1 MGRKLYNRHMRLTT
15 FLAALLLLTGCG
27 SSPEPAKQAAEKAAP
42 TKAAVPE
49 TFKVKFTT
57 SKGDIVVA
65 ANRAWSPHGVDRF
78 HELLAMDYFKDG
90 RFFRVVPKF
99 IAQFGVNAD
108 PKIHH
113 KWREYFIPDD
123 KRVLDNTRGTLS
135 FAQNGPNSRATE
147 IFINLK
153 NNKEL
158 DKTNFVPFAKVVE
171 GMDVV
176 DKLYSGYG
184 DVGLKINVKKVE
196 DRGNEYLAEGFPELD
211 YITKTEILP

>member
-1 MGRKLYNRHMRLTT
+1 MRLWIA
-15 FLAALLLLTGCG
+15 LAALITLVGCG
-27 SSPEPAKQAAEKAAP
+27 GTPQAEAPKAEAP
-42 TKAAVPE
+42 KKSVVPE

-57 SKGDIVVA
+57 SKGDIVIET
-65 ANRAWSPHGVDRF
+65 NRTWSPHGVDRF
-78 HELLAMDYFKDG
+78 HELLTMDYFKDA

-108 PKIHH
+108 PKVHR
-113 KWREYFIPDD
+113 KWRQYFIPDD
-123 KRVLDNTRGTLS
+123 PRMLDNTRGTVS

-158 DKTNFVPFAKVVE
+158 DKTSFVPFAKVVE

-184 DVGLKINVKKVE
+184 DVGLKIDVKKVE
-196 DRGNEYLAEGFPELD
+196 DRSNEYLIERFPELD

>member
-1 MGRKLYNRHMRLTT
+1 MRLWIALGALIT
-15 FLAALLLLTGCG
+15 LAGCG
-27 SSPEPAKQAAEKAAP
+27 STPQAEAPKAEAP
-42 TKAAVPE
+42 KKSAVPD

-57 SKGDIVVA
+57 SKGDIVIET
-65 ANRAWSPHGVDRF
+65 NRAWSPHGVDRF
-78 HELLAMDYFKDG
+78 HELLAMNYFKDA

-99 IAQFGVNAD
+99 VAQFGVNAD
-108 PKIHH
+108 PTVHR
-113 KWREYFIPDD
+113 KWRQYFIPDD
-123 KRVLDNTRGTLS
+123 KRVLDNARGTLS

-153 NNKEL
+153 NNKDL

-176 DKLYSGYG
+176 DRLYSGYG
-184 DVGLKINVKKVE
+184 EVGLKIDVKRVE
-196 DRGNEYLAEGFPELD
+196 DRGNEYLIERFPELD